1 MKRRLCVFSAVL
13 WMIPMMA
20 YGTSFQGL
28 GDLPGGETYSW
39 VYDVSADGS
48 AVVGISKSSSGFEA
62 GFEAFLWTADGMT
75 GMGSLPGGGYSGATA
90 VSWDESAEEWVVAG
104 TGNLYSFSGT
114 SGEAFRT
121 VGNTIGTNDGLG
133 MLPGGTTYS
142 GAGGLSADGAV
153 VVGQSDTPGMSHAFR
168 WTESTGMVDLGDLPG
183 GSSFSS
189 ANDVSADGSIVV
201 GWGDGVSGREAMF
214 WTAGTGMVGIGD
226 LAGGSFHSTAHNISA
241 NGSVIVGHGTS
252 ASGTEA
258 FRYEGGSM
266 IGLGDLPGGSFE
278 SYATDASADG
288 SVIVGIGSSP
298 LGREAFI
305 WDATNGMRN
314 LRGVLVDEYGL
325 DMTGWTLSEGLGI
338 SDDGFTIVGSGINAS
353 GDTEGWIVVLE
364 PGPTGPTGPTIPEP
378 LTMLAIGLGVTGLG
392 AYIRKRRMA

>member
-1 MKRRLCVFSAVL
+1 MKTVIRNVCVAVVVTAMGSAA
-13 WMIPMMA
+13 MA
-20 YGTSFQGL
+20 DLPSFQGL
-28 GDLPGGETYSW
+28 GDLPGGEIYSW
-39 VYDVSADGS
+39 AYDVSADGS
-48 AVVGISKSSSGFEA
+48 AVVGHSKSSSGTEA
-62 GFEAFLWTADGMT
+62 NEAFLWTVDGMT
-75 GMGSLPGGGYSGATA
+75 GMGNLSGVGYSNASA

-278 SYATDASADG
+278 SYATDA
-288 SVIVGIGSSP
+288 
-298 LGREAFI
+298 
-305 WDATNGMRN
+305 
-314 LRGVLVDEYGL
+314 
-325 DMTGWTLSEGLGI
+325 
-338 SDDGFTIVGSGINAS
+338 
-353 GDTEGWIVVLE
+353 
-364 PGPTGPTGPTIPEP
+364 
-378 LTMLAIGLGVTGLG
+378 
-392 AYIRKRRMA
+392 